1 MTWEIAVGIFTIV
14 GAFSAVM
21 QVVMKV
27 NKTLVCLDDS
37 VRQLTRFMEKQSE
50 KNHGFGKL
58 LSEHEIRLIRL
69 EGERRGGED
78 VK

>member
-1 MTWEIAVGIFTIV
+1 MTWEIAVGFCTILTSLIAAM
-14 GAFSAVM
+14 G
-21 QVVMKV
+21 VVVKV
-27 NKTLVCLDDS
+27 NRTLTMLDDS

-69 EGERRGGED
+69 ESAGKDGEKRQ
-78 VK
+78 

>member
-1 MTWEIAVGIFTIV
+1 M
-14 GAFSAVM
+14 
-21 QVVMKV
+21 
-27 NKTLVCLDDS
+27 LDDS

-69 EGERRGGED
+69 EGDRKGGEN